1 MSQFRMVNGVMGA
14 CIAAL
19 AVVGPVSM
27 AQAACLGPQQQ
38 LPANDVAPFL
48 SNPGALLEDP
58 AYSSG
63 GVRLLEDP
71 AYSSGGVRM
80 ISRIRDLAAS
90 DPGTLNVLIDL
101 IAKANPDQQTA
112 IGTGLAQAALVCVK
126 TDQAYATQI
135 QQDMAGYP
143 DKDNKAVFAFM
154 AVLAD
159 APIGALGGGEGVS
172 GGAGGGEL
180 TPFTSSLFASSA
192 YVPWGPYG
200 QKTIGFSSTFLSGPI
215 GNAIPGNPPPG
226 NRVTSSV
233 SPHR

>member
-1 MSQFRMVNGVMGA
+1 MWQFRIVDGVICV

-19 AVVGPVSM
+19 AAIGPVSS
-27 AQAACLGPQQQ
+27 AQAVCLAPQQQ
-38 LPANDVAPFL
+38 LPADEVGPFL

-63 GVRLLEDP
+63 GARL
-71 AYSSGGVRM
+71 

-90 DPGTLNVLIDL
+90 NPAALNLLIEL
-101 IAKANPDQQTA
+101 IAKANPEQQTA

-135 QQDMAGYP
+135 QQTMAGYP
-143 DKDNKAVFAFM
+143 DKDNNAVFAFR

-172 GGAGGGEL
+172 GGFAGGPTL
-180 TPFTSSLFASSA
+180 PFLSSLFASSA

-200 QKTIGFSSTFLSGPI
+200 QKTIGFSATFLSGPVGTGPVGTPI
-215 GNAIPGNPPPG
+215 FGNPPPSQ
-226 NRVTSSV
+226 VTHSV